1 MFCEKCGAQAGEDSL
16 FCPACG
22 HKMDCEEESSKYS
35 PDKGEKENVEME
47 VIYCPNCG
55 VKNEADAAFCISCGT
70 SLKEGFGRNGGKRKA
85 ASGKRGKKLSLG
97 IAAAAVIAAGIIVCV
112 MKFGGG
118 DNSRMPLVYLKDNE
132 IVCFDGKEKNTF
144 GEGVFEEEEL
154 SGRFGWYAA
163 PLTQFSADGKY
174 IFYPQNTSEN
184 IIFDLYCKPVKDKK
198 AEGEKIASSVEN
210 YTVLK
215 NGKVVYLEEN
225 KLYISDLENRE
236 KIASDV
242 LEYRV
247 SADGKSIL
255 IGTTWEDRRFYICGT
270 DFDTERKKLDSDVSE
285 VIYAS
290 DDFGTIL
297 YRKEEGLY
305 CLKGLED
312 REKITSESVTDYC
325 LADSGKNTVIY
336 YLEKDGERFSF
347 RDLIQDDLT
356 VKEPE
361 ERFLREYFLHD
372 CELPEWD
379 VSTLYCYD
387 TVSGEK
393 KECARGVF
401 PFGIDAYAA
410 EDSPAFSYLCC
421 DEEQVEAV
429 RLSDIAKWD
438 EESTASTARVCGE
451 IWKNL
456 SAAATFH
463 LVNGT
468 RDIGLNYDRG
478 EFGWAAGVG
487 CAENTGDYYIYT
499 ISMDAMMQEIRDA
512 GGLRIREPNIYL
524 PVEREQEKWVT
535 SEAADSA
542 VAAEEAPAAEA
553 PAAEAPAEETA
564 AEESAWTGDYDY
576 YREYDS
582 FLRRS
587 ERADGRADTGKEITY
602 AVYKTNFEK
611 MDGSLELVAEDV
623 LNAAVLTD
631 GGIYC
636 MEVTDGDRMEVSPF
650 FGVNRMEGELFFDGN
665 RVDYDV
671 ALDWIVRLADG
682 SGIIYL
688 TDFNEDRQ
696 EGTLKICMDGETEK
710 IADDAAAFQYY
721 FNGRGEAVFFADYS
735 FGKDR
740 GDLKGYDGKKVTFI
754 DSDVTCVL
762 NFE

>member
-1 MFCEKCGAQAGEDSL
+1 MFCEKCGAQIGEDSL

-22 HKMDCEEESSKYS
+22 HKMDCGEENSKNNL
-35 PDKGEKENVEME
+35 DKGEKENVETE
-47 VIYCPNCG
+47 ITYCPNCG
-55 VKNEADAAFCISCGT
+55 LKNEADAAFCISCGT
-70 SLKEGFGRNGGKRKA
+70 ALKEGSGKNGGKA
-85 ASGKRGKKLSLG
+85 ASGKRGRKLPLG
-97 IAAAAVIAAGIIVCV
+97 IAAAAVVAAGVILCV

-118 DNSRMPLVYLKDNE
+118 NSSRTPLVYLKDNA

-144 GEGVFEEEEL
+144 GEGVFEEEED
-154 SGRFGWYAA
+154 SSRYGYYAVSF
-163 PLTQFSADGKY
+163 TQFSADGKY
-174 IFYPQNTSEN
+174 IFYPQNMNEHAV
-184 IIFDLYCKPVKDKK
+184 FDLYCKPIKGKD

-215 NGKVVYLEEN
+215 NGKVAWLEEY
-225 KLYISDLENRE
+225 KLYLSDNGDRE

-247 SADGKSIL
+247 SADEKSIL

-270 DFDTERKKLDSDVSE
+270 DSDTEKKKLDSDVSE

-297 YRKEEGLY
+297 YQKEEGLY

-312 REKITSESVTDYC
+312 REKITSERVTDYC

-379 VSTLYCYD
+379 VATLYCYD
-387 TVSGEK
+387 TGSGEK

-410 EDSPAFSYLCC
+410 EDSPVFSYLCC

-438 EESTASTARVCGE
+438 EEGTASTARVCGE

-463 LVNGT
+463 LINGA
-468 RDIGLNYDRG
+468 RDIGLNYDRE
-478 EFGWAAGVG
+478 EFGWAAGIG

-512 GGLRIREPNIYL
+512 DGSRIREPNIYL
-524 PVEREQEKWVT
+524 PMEKEQEVWVT
-535 SEAADSA
+535 SKAAA
-542 VAAEEAPAAEA
+542 EVAEEAPAE
-553 PAAEAPAEETA
+553 EAPAEEA
-564 AEESAWTGDYDY
+564 APAESAWTGDYDY

-582 FLRRS
+582 FLRRG
-587 ERADGRADTGKEITY
+587 ERADERADTGKETTY
-602 AVYKTNFEK
+602 AVYKTNFKK

-631 GGIYC
+631 EGIYC
-636 MEVTDGDRMEVSPF
+636 MEVTDGDRMEVSPL
-650 FGVNRMEGELFFDGN
+650 FGVYRMEGDLLFEGN

-671 ALDWIVRLADG
+671 ALDWLVRLPDE
-682 SGIIYL
+682 SGIMYL

-696 EGTLKICMDGETEK
+696 EGTLKICTDGEIEK
-710 IADDAAAFQYY
+710 IADDVAAFQYC
-721 FNGRGEAVFFADYS
+721 FNGRGETVFFVDYN

>member
-1 MFCEKCGAQAGEDSL
+1 MFCEKCGAQVGEDSL
-16 FCPACG
+16 FCSACG
-22 HKMDCEEESSKYS
+22 NKMDCEEEKS
-35 PDKGEKENVEME
+35 PDKNDEKNAEME

-118 DNSRMPLVYLKDNE
+118 NSSRTPLVYLKDNA

-144 GEGVFEEEEL
+144 GEGVFEEEEV
-154 SGRFGWYAA
+154 SSRFGWYAA

-174 IFYPQNTSEN
+174 IFYPQNMSEN
-184 IIFDLYCKPVKDKK
+184 IVFDLYYKPVKGKK

-215 NGKVVYLEEN
+215 NGKVVYLEEY
-225 KLYISDLENRE
+225 KLYLSDCRDRE

-247 SADGKSIL
+247 SADEKSIL

-336 YLEKDGERFSF
+336 YLEKDEEQFSF

-356 VKEPE
+356 TEEPK
-361 ERFLREYFLHD
+361 ERFLREYFLHN

-387 TVSGEK
+387 TGSGEK

-401 PFGIDAYAA
+401 PFGINAYAA
-410 EDSPAFSYLCC
+410 EDSPVFSYLCC
-421 DEEQVEAV
+421 DAEQVEAV

-468 RDIGLNYDRG
+468 RDIGLNYDRE
-478 EFGWAAGVG
+478 EFGWAAGIG
-487 CAENTGDYYIYT
+487 CIENTGDYYIYT

-512 GGLRIREPNIYL
+512 GGSRIWEPNIYL
-524 PVEREQEKWVT
+524 PVEKEQEVWVT

-542 VAAEEAPAAEA
+542 AATEALAEAPVAEEPAAEA
-553 PAAEAPAEETA
+553 T
-564 AEESAWTGDYDY
+564 EESAWTGDYDY

-587 ERADGRADTGKEITY
+587 ERADERADTGKETTY

-623 LNAAVLTD
+623 LNAAALTD

-636 MEVTDGDRMEVSPF
+636 MEVTDRDRMEEAPF
-650 FGVNRMEGELFFDGN
+650 LGVYRMEGDILFEGN

-671 ALDWIVRLADG
+671 ALDWTVRLADE
-682 SGIIYL
+682 SGIMYL

-696 EGTLKICMDGETEK
+696 EGTLKICTDGETEK
-710 IADDAAAFQYY
+710 IADDAAAFLYRS
-721 FNGRGEAVFFADYS
+721 NERGELVFFVDYS
-735 FGKDR
+735 FGEGR

>member
-1 MFCEKCGAQAGEDSL
+1 MFCEKCGAQVEEDSL
-16 FCPACG
+16 FCPVCG
-22 HKMDCEEESSKYS
+22 HKMDCEEENSKNS
-35 PDKGEKENVEME
+35 PDKGEKENAEME

-55 VKNEADAAFCISCGT
+55 LKNEADAAFCISCGA
-70 SLKEGFGRNGGKRKA
+70 SLKENPGRNGRKGKA
-85 ASGKRGKKLSLG
+85 ASGKRGKRLSLG
-97 IAAAAVIAAGIIVCV
+97 IVAAAVIAAGIIVCV

-118 DNSRMPLVYLKDNE
+118 DSSRTPLVYLKDNA

-144 GEGVFEEEEL
+144 GEGVFEEEED
-154 SGRFGWYAA
+154 SSRYGYYAVSF
-163 PLTQFSADGKY
+163 TQFSADGKY
-174 IFYPQNTSEN
+174 IFYPQNMSEN

-210 YTVLK
+210 YTALK

-242 LEYRV
+242 LEYRI
-247 SADGKSIL
+247 SADEKNIL

-270 DFDTERKKLDSDVSE
+270 DSDTEKQKLDSDVDE

-325 LADSGKNTVIY
+325 LANSGKNTVIY

-356 VKEPE
+356 VKKPE

-410 EDSPAFSYLCC
+410 EDSPVFSYLCC

-438 EESTASTARVCGE
+438 EEGTASNARVCGE

-468 RDIGLNYDRG
+468 RDIGLNYDRE
-478 EFGWAAGVG
+478 EFGWAAGIG
-487 CAENTGDYYIYT
+487 CAENTEDYYIYT

-512 GGLRIREPNIYL
+512 GGSWIWEPNIYL
-524 PVEREQEKWVT
+524 PMEREQEKWVT

-542 VAAEEAPAAEA
+542 VAEEAPAEA
-553 PAAEAPAEETA
+553 PAAEEPAA
-564 AEESAWTGDYDY
+564 AESAWTGDYDY
-576 YREYDS
+576 YREYDN

-587 ERADGRADTGKEITY
+587 ERADERAETGKETTY

-636 MEVTDGDRMEVSPF
+636 MEVTDGDRMEVSPL
-650 FGVNRMEGELFFDGN
+650 FGVNRMEGDLLFEGN
-665 RVDYDV
+665 RVDCDV
-671 ALDWIVRLADG
+671 ALDWLVKLPDENRIM
-682 SGIIYL
+682 YL

-696 EGTLKICMDGETEK
+696 EGTLKICTDGETEK
-710 IADDAAAFQYY
+710 IADAAAAFQYHS
-721 FNGRGEAVFFADYS
+721 NERGEAVFFADYN

-740 GDLKGYDGKKVTFI
+740 GDLKGYKGKKVTFI